1 MANQGSYLLVVCKR
15 EVTRWKAVEPLHKK
29 VLPINTGK
37 TFSYTLRKAVSIVC
51 WWRVLPHDRVVIPEV
66 LIGER
71 SPRVAYSNYT
81 NLRRCA
87 GFFLPALLQAK
98 RIDTPR
104 FTSAHSLAFSRW
116 RYARANATIKI
127 PEVLIGDLFG
137 TLFVLI
143 SCTNLRGRAGFFLP

>member
-87 GFFLPALLQAK
+87 GFFFARVVTSKANRHTSFHFGSFPCFFPLAVRPRQ
-98 RIDTPR
+98 RHNQDPRGID
-104 FTSAHSLAFSRW
+104 W
-116 RYARANATIKI
+116 
-127 PEVLIGDLFG
+127 
-137 TLFVLI
+137 
-143 SCTNLRGRAGFFLP
+143 